1 MTIDT
6 SMICNNPATTTLV
19 IFELLEFYW
28 IHNDFNINHITGYK
42 SDPGPIMG
50 SLWPEKRLFRIL
62 RMLTSWWKLLKAGT
76 TKPWSRHFIK
86 NIKIDYI
93 LNIKYIGRA
102 NFPTLLLP
110 LDCRY
115 GNIWAVLKDLVVLVD
130 VEGDKTSFV
139 VNCAD
144 LNWQWLPATFS

>member
-1 MTIDT
+1 
-6 SMICNNPATTTLV
+6 
-19 IFELLEFYW
+19 
-28 IHNDFNINHITGYK
+28 
-42 SDPGPIMG
+42 
-50 SLWPEKRLFRIL
+50 
-62 RMLTSWWKLLKAGT
+62 MLTSWWKLLKAGT

-110 LDCRY
+110 LVCRFS
-115 GNIWAVLKDLVVLVD
+115 NIWAVLKDLVVLVD

-144 LNWQWLPATFS
+144 LN

>member
-1 MTIDT
+1 
-6 SMICNNPATTTLV
+6 
-19 IFELLEFYW
+19 
-28 IHNDFNINHITGYK
+28 
-42 SDPGPIMG
+42 MG
-50 SLWPEKRLFRIL
+50 SLWPELRLFRIL
-62 RMLTSWWKLLKAGT
+62 RMLTSWWKLLKAAT
-76 TKPWSRHFIK
+76 TKTCLFIK

-115 GNIWAVLKDLVVLVD
+115 SNIWAVLKDLVVLVN
-130 VEGDKTSFV
+130 VEGNKTPF

-144 LNWQWLPATFS
+144 LN